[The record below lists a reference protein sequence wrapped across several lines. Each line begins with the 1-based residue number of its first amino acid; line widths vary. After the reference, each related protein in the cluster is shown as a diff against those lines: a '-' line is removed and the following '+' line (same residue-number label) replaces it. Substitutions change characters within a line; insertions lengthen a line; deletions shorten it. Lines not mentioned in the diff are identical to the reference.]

1 MSAPPVPAAPRA
13 PEPGTPALPLRVLLG
28 APGLGLEQIAGPRDD
43 RLIGTIGTTELPDPA
58 PYLSGGELL
67 LTAGVRF
74 PPTAEAVDAYVRS
87 VAAAG
92 IAALGFG
99 IAPVHDEVPAVL
111 VEACERHALP
121 LVRVPP
127 ATPFVAV
134 NRAAYAF
141 MAEAR
146 NRDLRLVSEAQSALA
161 SAAARPDALQA
172 VLHQLAVRTGS
183 WTVLLEAAGQE
194 LFAAGERPAAPA
206 ARQVRELAARTTA
219 RLAGR
224 PGRTA
229 PPTAAAEHL
238 EGRHLTVHTLPGGLA
253 LGIAAD
259 TPPSSVHRSVT
270 GVAAVLLAL
279 LTSPRH
285 ALGADTRGSG
295 ALVRL
300 LLGAAP
306 AEVAALLQPDGA
318 ADGRWIVVAG
328 RRTRPGRGDDPVQ
341 VAALGTALGT
351 PYLDV
356 TGNALRA
363 LVPGPAAPDP
373 AAAVRL
379 GWTLGF
385 SAPTGP
391 DGLGNA
397 AVHADRA
404 LRRALAGGRGAAR
417 QRDEALSMHALVAE
431 DEARAHA
438 RALLA
443 PLAEAGAPGPDV
455 LRETLTAWL
464 AHHGSWDRTAAALEL
479 HRNTVRQRIAR
490 TADLLAADLDDP
502 DVRMELWFALRR
514 LPPTDHRT

>member
-1 MSAPPVPAAPRA
+1 MSVPPAPYAADPGA
-13 PEPGTPALPLRVLLG
+13 PSLPLSVLLG
-28 APGLGLEQIAGPRDD
+28 APGLGLEQIAGPRED

-74 PPTAEAVDAYVRS
+74 PPTPEAVDAYVRS

-99 IAPVHDEVPAVL
+99 IAPVHDEVPPVL
-111 VEACERHALP
+111 VESCERHALP

-146 NRDLRLVSEAQSALA
+146 NRDLRLVSEAQAALA

-172 VLHQLAVRTGS
+172 VLHQLAVRTAS
-183 WTVLLEAAGQE
+183 WTVLLDASGQE
-194 LFAAGERPAAPA
+194 LFAAGSRPAAPA
-206 ARQVRELAARTTA
+206 PRQLRDLAARTAA
-219 RLAGR
+219 RHADR

-238 EGRHLTVHTLPGGLA
+238 AGRHLTVHTLPGGLA

-259 TPPSSVHRSVT
+259 APPTGVHRSVT

-279 LTSPRH
+279 LTGPRH
-285 ALGADTRGSG
+285 ALGADTRSAG

-300 LLGAAP
+300 LLGSGPAA
-306 AEVAALLQPDGA
+306 VAPLLQPDGA

-328 RRTRPGRGDDPVQ
+328 RRTRPGRGEDPVQ

-356 TGNALRA
+356 DGTALRA
-363 LVPGPAAPDP
+363 LVPGTTTPDP

-385 SAPTGP
+385 SAPT
-391 DGLGNA
+391 DTAGLGHA
-397 AVHADRA
+397 AVHAERA
-404 LRRALAGGRGAAR
+404 LERALAAGRPAAH
-417 QRDEALSMHALVAE
+417 QRNEALSLHALVPD

-438 RALLA
+438 GALLA
-443 PLAEAGAPGPDV
+443 PLADAGAPGPEV
-455 LRETLTAWL
+455 LLDTLRSWL
-464 AHHGSWDRTAAALEL
+464 AHHGSWDRTAAALSL
-479 HRNTVRQRIAR
+479 HRNTVRQRITR
-490 TADLLAADLDDP
+490 IADLLGADLQDT
-502 DVRMELWFALRR
+502 DVRMELWFALRHVS
-514 LPPTDHRT
+514 PMESP